1 MKKRQEEEE
10 IDYRDTLEYPYH
22 LVKRENPDEFMY
34 LNPDVPKPEGLPGI
48 LSKEI
53 DRMIA
58 HKKAGRYLHFEIE
71 IEGLEG
77 LTKNF
82 HSVGEITDEQARQ
95 IFKMFGWPW

>member
-1 MKKRQEEEE
+1 
-10 IDYRDTLEYPYH
+10 
-22 LVKRENPDEFMY
+22 
-34 LNPDVPKPEGLPGI
+34 
-48 LSKEI
+48 
-53 DRMIA
+53 MIA